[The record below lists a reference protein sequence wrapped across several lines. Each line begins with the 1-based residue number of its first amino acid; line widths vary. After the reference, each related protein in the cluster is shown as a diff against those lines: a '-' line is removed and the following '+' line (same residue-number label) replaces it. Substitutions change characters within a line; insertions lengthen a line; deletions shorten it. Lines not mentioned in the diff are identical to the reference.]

1 MNKSKSKR
9 DQHVNLMGLINN
21 DLQGHLRSMALL
33 KTSDT
38 MDLSVDLQYGAFAA
52 VHGNA
57 ETPSI

>member
-1 MNKSKSKR
+1 
-9 DQHVNLMGLINN
+9 MGLINN

-52 VHGNA
+52 VDGNA